1 MSSSYSIV
9 FWFSL
14 YTYIFI
20 SIRIF
25 KFVMFSGTFCR
36 FLWLIDWLG
45 SCVIIQTRYTL
56 SSIKLYSRNIRVVG
70 FTFNNS
76 TSGNQGCIIRLLTL
90 DEIGHTF
97 ILLFRKF
104 IISYKQFIMIIKFSF
119 NTNDNYVICYMLL
132 CYSDNKC

>member
-20 SIRIF
+20 SMTIF

-90 DEIGHTF
+90 DELQCTENVVFLTKID
-97 ILLFRKF
+97 
-104 IISYKQFIMIIKFSF
+104 IISIWRHARLYNQWRHMRILSI
-119 NTNDNYVICYMLL
+119 YA
-132 CYSDNKC
+132 